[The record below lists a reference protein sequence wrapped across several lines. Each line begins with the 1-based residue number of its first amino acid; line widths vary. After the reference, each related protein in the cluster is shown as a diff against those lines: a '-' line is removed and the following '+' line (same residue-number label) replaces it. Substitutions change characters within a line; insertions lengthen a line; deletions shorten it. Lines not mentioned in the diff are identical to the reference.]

1 MDTIMAL
8 EPRNRFYEVF
18 EPHCKWNT
26 FETLDIDVKGFKME
40 HIKVQ
45 INHNKGMLVIHG
57 ERPLGSTVNNN
68 KWIRFHKTI
77 KLSEDSNPS
86 EIRAKFSDGVL
97 SIQVPKQVKELVS
110 DLAVGEEDSHHR
122 RDSSVGWGIV
132 KMNNWGTMKAAVL
145 LAITVVTVGVMIGA
159 KSAAPPPVFSNKEDV
174 VVDRAVKGPYN
185 EPKPGFNFRFQ

>member
-1 MDTIMAL
+1 MAL

-26 FETLDIDVKGFKME
+26 FETLDIDLKGFKME

-57 ERPLGSTVNNN
+57 ERSLGGTANNH

-97 SIQVPKQVKELVS
+97 SIQVPKQVKQLVS
-110 DLAVGEEDSHHR
+110 DLVVGEEGSHHQ
-122 RDSSVGWGIV
+122 RDSSVGWGTV
-132 KMNNWGTMKAAVL
+132 KMNNWGAMKAAVV
-145 LAITVVTVGVMIGA
+145 LAMMMVSVGVMIGA
-159 KSAAPPPVFSNKEDV
+159 KSAAPPPVLPNKEDV
-174 VVDRAVKGPYN
+174 VVDRAVKEPVN
-185 EPKPGFNFRFQ
+185 RPKPGFNFRFH